1 MTLHDTLLLVVGAFA
16 VFTMGFLIGFMLRSV
31 IAYKLF
37 FSRLCSVYGRKRG
50 FHSGQRPPWY
60 MGAATMSQ
68 RTRKAMHMTALA
80 FLPGAGGPRSRSH
93 APPCCRHVSPAAA
106 KPRRTG
112 QGRVWLHFAYCAD
125 GPALRRSGI
134 IEK

>member
-16 VFTMGFLIGFMLRSV
+16 VFTMGFLIGYMLRSV

-50 FHSGQRPPWY
+50 FHSGQRPPLVY
-60 MGAATMSQ
+60 GGCDDVAANEEGYAHDCPGFCRAQ
-68 RTRKAMHMTALA
+68 RA
-80 FLPGAGGPRSRSH
+80 RSRSH

-125 GPALRRSGI
+125 GPALLRSGI

>member
-80 FLPGAGGPRSRSH
+80 FAGRRRGPQQEPRAAVLQAREPCRRQAKAHGAGARLAALRLLH
-93 APPCCRHVSPAAA
+93 RRACAAA
-106 KPRRTG
+106 
-112 QGRVWLHFAYCAD
+112 QWHH
-125 GPALRRSGI
+125 
-134 IEK
+134 